1 MGKFSPLRIIMPT
14 AVVILKEIY
23 VFVKVES
30 GKSDIKLST
39 LISIIN
45 LLGVDLVLRK
55 RGRR

>member
-1 MGKFSPLRIIMPT
+1 MPT

-55 RGRR
+55 RGFLLDTP

>member
-1 MGKFSPLRIIMPT
+1 MPT